1 MARLQHIA
9 LKTNH
14 LEKTRTFYRVLGLEE
29 ANYDSE
35 IGRLWLS
42 LENGFTLIFD
52 RSNETLSPGTV
63 KYLGL
68 ELPDFKAVDQMYEK
82 LAPQAEMGRDM
93 RELTVTKEDLTVFS
107 LRTQTATQS
116 KSSNITTPTK
126 RFSFSL
132 STRYFQLSS

>member
-1 MARLQHIA
+1 MARFQHIA

-42 LENGFTLIFD
+42 LEDGFTLIFD
-52 RSNETLSPGTV
+52 RSDETLSASAV

-68 ELPDFKAVDQMYEK
+68 ELPDF
-82 LAPQAEMGRDM
+82 
-93 RELTVTKEDLTVFS
+93 
-107 LRTQTATQS
+107 QS
-116 KSSNITTPTK
+116 G
-126 RFSFSL
+126 
-132 STRYFQLSS
+132 